1 LSTRGAGVS
10 AHIILRSTGEKERKK
25 LRYNIDTL
33 RRRGRRRRGGRGL
46 SLNYNGAGER
56 INVKERKEL

>member
-33 RRRGRRRRGGRGL
+33 RRRRRRGGRGL

>member
-33 RRRGRRRRGGRGL
+33 RRRRRRGGRGRGL

>member
-1 LSTRGAGVS
+1 LSTRGAVVS

-33 RRRGRRRRGGRGL
+33 RRRRRGGRGL

>member
-33 RRRGRRRRGGRGL
+33 RRRRRRRGGRGL